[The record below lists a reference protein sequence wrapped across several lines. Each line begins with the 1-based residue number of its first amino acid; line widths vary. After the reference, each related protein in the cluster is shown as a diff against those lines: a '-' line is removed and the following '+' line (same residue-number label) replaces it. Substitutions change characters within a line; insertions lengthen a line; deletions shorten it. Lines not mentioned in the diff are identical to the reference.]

1 MSKVEDFLTQE
12 EEQAIVA
19 AIGVAEKNTSGE
31 IRVHI
36 EKGSSHKGEDE
47 NQTSMAPVERAMEVF
62 HQLQMDNTQERNG
75 VIIYVAVK
83 SKQFAICGD
92 KGINEKVAA
101 DFWDCTKD
109 IMLSHFKNGNFKQGL
124 IDGVL
129 RAGEQLK
136 KHFPYQSDDI
146 NELSNEISK
155 GK

>member
-47 NQTSMAPVERAMEVF
+47 NQTSIEPVERAVEVF
-62 HQLQMDNTQERNG
+62 HQLQMNNTQERNG

-83 SKQFAICGD
+83 SKQFAIYGD

-109 IMLSHFKNGNFKQGL
+109 IMLSNFKNGNFKQGL

-136 KHFPYQSDDI
+136 KHFPYQSDDT

-155 GK
+155 G